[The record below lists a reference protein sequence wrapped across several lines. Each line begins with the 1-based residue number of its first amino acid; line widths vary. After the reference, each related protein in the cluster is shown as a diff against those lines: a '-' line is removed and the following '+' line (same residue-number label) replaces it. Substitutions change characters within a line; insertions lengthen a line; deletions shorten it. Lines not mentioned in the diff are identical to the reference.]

1 MMNLFRKF
9 KERFW
14 VDPDNEGEILL
25 KMEGNDI
32 YRYIQ

>member
-14 VDPDNEGEILL
+14 VDPDNKDAILL
-25 KMEGNDI
+25 DVKAPEL
-32 YRYIQ
+32 YKHFT